1 MPLVTLCGLP
11 AAGKT
16 TFAEG
21 LVAFLKKELPEQ
33 QGRAREEGEE
43 GGGGAVVVL
52 VNEEAL
58 HVQKAE
64 GYRGEKN
71 EGIGVRVREFSMT
84 MIAGG
89 SRLRRGPTQ
98 KPSR

>member
-11 AAGKT
+11 TAGKT

-21 LVAFLKKELPEQ
+21 LVAFLRKELPEQ
-33 QGRAREEGEE
+33 GRARDE
-43 GGGGAVVVL
+43 GGEGGEAVVVL

-64 GYRGEKN
+64 GYSGERRRN
-71 EGIGVRVREFSMT
+71 WEDGRFFSSVS
-84 MIAGG
+84 A
-89 SRLRRGPTQ
+89 RQWL
-98 KPSR
+98 

>member
-16 TFAEG
+16 TFADG
-21 LVAFLKKELPEQ
+21 LVAFLKRELPEQ
-33 QGRAREEGEE
+33 QGRAREEGGE
-43 GGGGAVVVL
+43 GGRGAMVVL

-64 GYRGEKN
+64 GYRGERRRKW
-71 EGIGVRVREFSMT
+71 EDGRCVSVKIV
-84 MIAGG
+84 AGG
-89 SRLRRGPTQ
+89 TFERGPTQ
-98 KPSR
+98 AK

>member
-21 LVAFLKKELPEQ
+21 LVAFLRKELPGQ
-33 QGRAREEGEE
+33 QGRAREEGEK
-43 GGGGAVVVL
+43 GGGGVVVVL

-58 HVQKAE
+58 HIQKTE
-64 GYRGEKN
+64 GYQGERRRN
-71 EGIGVRVREFSMT
+71 CEDERESP
-84 MIAGG
+84 AYHSWGEE
-89 SRLRRGPTQ
+89 TQ
-98 KPSR
+98 AK